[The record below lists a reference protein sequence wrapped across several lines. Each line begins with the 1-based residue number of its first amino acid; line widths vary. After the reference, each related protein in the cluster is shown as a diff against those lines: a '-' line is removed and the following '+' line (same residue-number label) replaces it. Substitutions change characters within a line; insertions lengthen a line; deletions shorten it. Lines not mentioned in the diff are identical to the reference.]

1 MSFLVNSYRYHQAAP
16 ATLTADAGTFTL
28 TGVSAALVRA
38 LKLPAADG
46 SFALT
51 GIDADLT
58 TGIPDLVGET
68 GTFTLTGNAAA
79 LSRALRLAAS
89 SGSFSLAGNAAALNK
104 IFTLLGGSGSITLT
118 GVSNTFT
125 RALVMAASQASFT
138 LTGNAATLTYGSTY
152 DSAASALFAR
162 MSSQPNDTRKGHI
175 NTCIV
180 ALKTAGVW
188 TKIEHLYLLASHDA
202 QSAKLNWKGAVGDLT
217 EPGTSTFTTD
227 SHWTG
232 GDMTLTGVAPNA
244 MSLFTQND
252 AHLGV
257 WAKTNSNAL
266 LVQMTANVS
275 NIVRSSALYSSRENR
290 SANTAISIT
299 MLGHTLWTRRSSTAY
314 EVYFNGASQLT
325 GTQSSA
331 ALTATT
337 PVIRGTN
344 QIAAMHC
351 GSQLSDTEATNLYN
365 ALNTYLTAIAP

>member
-1 MSFLVNSYRYHQAAP
+1 MSFLVNSYRYLSAG
-16 ATLTADAGTFTL
+16 ATLTVDAGTFTL
-28 TGVSAALVRA
+28 TGVSAAFA
-38 LKLPAADG
+38 LKMQAAAG
-46 SFALT
+46 TFTLT
-51 GIDADLT
+51 GIDTDLT
-58 TGIPDLVGET
+58 TGNPDLVAET
-68 GTFTLTGNAAA
+68 GTFTLTGNAAV
-79 LSRALRLAAS
+79 LSRALRVAAS
-89 SGSFSLAGNAAALNK
+89 SGSFSLTGNAAALNK
-104 IFTLLGGSGSITLT
+104 VFTLLAGSGSFTLT
-118 GVSNTFT
+118 GVSNTFK
-125 RALVMAASQASFT
+125 RALVIAASQASFT

-162 MSSQPNDTRKGHI
+162 MSTQPNDTRKGHI

-275 NIVRSSALYSSRENR
+275 NIVRTSALYTSRENR
-290 SANTAISIT
+290 SANTAVNIT
-299 MLGHTLWTRRSSTAY
+299 MLGHTLWTRRSSTQY
-314 EVYFNGASQLT
+314 EVYFNGVSQVSPAQT
-325 GTQSSA
+325 SA
-331 ALTATT
+331 ALTATA
-337 PVIRGTN
+337 PFIRGTN

-351 GSQLSDTEATNLYN
+351 GSQLSDAEATDLYN